1 MFEEHGPPSD
11 SLLKLQTKLSKWPL
25 YSVSSLF
32 SHDPEGDEM
41 TLVVKSAVRTRLK
54 GMRASG
60 DFFKALDKHLADEL
74 AKAIARAK
82 ANGRKT
88 LRPEDL

>member
-1 MFEEHGPPSD
+1 MGG
-11 SLLKLQTKLSKWPL
+11 LA
-25 YSVSSLF
+25 
-32 SHDPEGDEM
+32 
-41 TLVVKSAVRTRLK
+41 VKSAVRSHLK

-60 DFFKALDKHLADEL
+60 DFFKALDKHLAKEL
-74 AKAIARAK
+74 SKAIARAK

>member
-1 MFEEHGPPSD
+1 MA
-11 SLLKLQTKLSKWPL
+11 
-25 YSVSSLF
+25 
-32 SHDPEGDEM
+32 
-41 TLVVKSAVRTRLK
+41 LVVKSAVRTHLK

-60 DFFKALDKHLADEL
+60 DFFKALDKHLSEEL
-74 AKAIARAK
+74 VKATARAK

>member
-1 MFEEHGPPSD
+1 
-11 SLLKLQTKLSKWPL
+11 
-25 YSVSSLF
+25 
-32 SHDPEGDEM
+32 
-41 TLVVKSAVRTRLK
+41 
-54 GMRASG
+54 MRASS
-60 DFFKALDKHLADEL
+60 DFFRALDKHLADEL

>member
-1 MFEEHGPPSD
+1 MIGV
-11 SLLKLQTKLSKWPL
+11 LRNLPL
-25 YSVSSLF
+25 I
-32 SHDPEGDEM
+32 
-41 TLVVKSAVRTRLK
+41 VKSAVRARLK

-60 DFFKALDKHLADEL
+60 EFFKALDKHLGDEL
-74 AKAIARAK
+74 TKAIARAK

>member
-1 MFEEHGPPSD
+1 MA
-11 SLLKLQTKLSKWPL
+11 LI
-25 YSVSSLF
+25 
-32 SHDPEGDEM
+32 
-41 TLVVKSAVRTRLK
+41 VKSAVRGHLK

-60 DFFKALDKHLADEL
+60 NFFKALDKAVGDQLV
-74 AKAIARAK
+74 KAIARAK

>member
-1 MFEEHGPPSD
+1 M
-11 SLLKLQTKLSKWPL
+11 PL
-25 YSVSSLF
+25 I
-32 SHDPEGDEM
+32 
-41 TLVVKSAVRTRLK
+41 VKSAVRTRLK

-74 AKAIARAK
+74 VKAVARAK

-88 LRPEDL
+88 LRPEDI

>member
-1 MFEEHGPPSD
+1 MA
-11 SLLKLQTKLSKWPL
+11 LI
-25 YSVSSLF
+25 
-32 SHDPEGDEM
+32 
-41 TLVVKSAVRTRLK
+41 VKSAVRSSLK

-60 DFFKALDKHLADEL
+60 DFFNALDKHIADEL
-74 AKAIARAK
+74 AKAVARAK

>member
-1 MFEEHGPPSD
+1 MSRDFKWLHGVLYEGFE
-11 SLLKLQTKLSKWPL
+11 Q
-25 YSVSSLF
+25 V
-32 SHDPEGDEM
+32 M
-41 TLVVKSAVRTRLK
+41 ALVVKSAVRTRLK

-60 DFFKALDKHLADEL
+60 DFFKALDKHIAEEI
-74 AKAIARAK
+74 AKAVARAK

>member
-1 MFEEHGPPSD
+1 
-11 SLLKLQTKLSKWPL
+11 
-25 YSVSSLF
+25 
-32 SHDPEGDEM
+32 M
-41 TLVVKSAVRTRLK
+41 TLVVKSAVRASLK

-60 DFFKALDKHLADEL
+60 DFLEALDKHLADEL
-74 AKAIARAK
+74 EKAVARAK

>member
-1 MFEEHGPPSD
+1 
-11 SLLKLQTKLSKWPL
+11 
-25 YSVSSLF
+25 
-32 SHDPEGDEM
+32 M

-60 DFFKALDKHLADEL
+60 DFFKALDKYLADEL
-74 AKAIARAK
+74 AKAVARAK
-82 ANGRKT
+82 ANGRKA